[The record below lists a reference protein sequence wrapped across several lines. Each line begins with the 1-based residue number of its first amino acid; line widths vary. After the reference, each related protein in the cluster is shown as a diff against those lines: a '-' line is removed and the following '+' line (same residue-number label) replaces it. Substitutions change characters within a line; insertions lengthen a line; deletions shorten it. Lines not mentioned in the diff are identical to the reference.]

1 MSHAPHANTDNGN
14 NFNLFLLSQDGYN
27 ISTHS
32 DTSKL
37 RVYVNRDSAGLY
49 QCVTWI
55 GTAAMASV
63 PAKLTIA
70 SISLDDKGFLEGDT
84 VSSLTASRKSA
95 QQQNIQWRVAPNNSI
110 LINCGTVFSNPAPV
124 WSLYK

>member
-1 MSHAPHANTDNGN
+1 MECSGRFCLNDVTVLNLMYYY
-14 NFNLFLLSQDGYN
+14 LFLKDGYN

-70 SISLDDKGFLEGDT
+70 SISLDEGDSTSSMTAIRKT
-84 VSSLTASRKSA
+84 VPE
-95 QQQNIQWRVAPNNSI
+95 QNVHWQVAPNNSI
-110 LINCGTVFSNPAPV
+110 LINCGTIFSNPAPV

>member
-1 MSHAPHANTDNGN
+1 M
-14 NFNLFLLSQDGYN
+14 LLHYVQGFWKSVECLLYLLQAGYN

-37 RVYVNRDSAGLY
+37 RVYVSKESAGLY
-49 QCVTWI
+49 QCVTRI

-70 SISLDDKGFLEGDT
+70 SIGLDERDLLDGEQHSNGFRA
-84 VSSLTASRKSA
+84 TAA
-95 QQQNIQWRVAPNNSI
+95 QNLQWKVTPNSSI
-110 LINCGTVFSNPAPV
+110 LINCGKVYSNPAPV
-124 WSLYK
+124 WSLFR